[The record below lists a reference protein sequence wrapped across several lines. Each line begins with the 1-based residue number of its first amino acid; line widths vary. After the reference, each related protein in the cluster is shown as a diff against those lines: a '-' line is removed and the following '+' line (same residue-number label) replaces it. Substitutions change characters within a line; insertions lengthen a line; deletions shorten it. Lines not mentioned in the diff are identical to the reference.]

1 MPRVGFEPTISAGE
15 RPKTYALD
23 CAATGTGLLTLLLK
37 INSSLNYVSNTVC
50 FRVFR
55 LKDSQCLIDAL
66 SVDRIYLK
74 HQHQGRVPDYMVTI
88 GYSSW

>member
-1 MPRVGFEPTISAGE
+1 
-15 RPKTYALD
+15 
-23 CAATGTGLLTLLLK
+23 
-37 INSSLNYVSNTVC
+37 VC